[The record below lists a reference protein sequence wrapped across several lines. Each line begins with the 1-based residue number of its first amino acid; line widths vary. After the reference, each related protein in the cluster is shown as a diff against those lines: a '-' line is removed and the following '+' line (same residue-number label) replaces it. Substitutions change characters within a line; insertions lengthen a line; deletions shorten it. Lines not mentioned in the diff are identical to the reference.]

1 VKEQGVPDSLW
12 LLGQARGT
20 AIVLRLAIALGG
32 AVVIAATWAA
42 AGNGTVP
49 WLAAATVALLVVCVV
64 NPDGAGGTGFVV
76 AAGVHWVF
84 AVDDV
89 TTAWAMV
96 AAAGLAITHIAAAAA
111 GVAPAG
117 ARWTPAMRRRW
128 GRRAAIVVPSG
139 VVTWILVAAA
149 DGREI
154 GGNGPLVGVALLALA
169 GAVLWARRISLD

>member
-20 AIVLRLAIALGG
+20 SVVLRIAIALGG
-32 AVVIAATWAA
+32 AVVIAVTWAA
-42 AGNGTVP
+42 AGDSIVP
-49 WLAAATVALLVVCVV
+49 WLAAATIAPLIVCVV
-64 NPDGAGGTGFVV
+64 NPDGAGGAGFVV

-96 AAAGLAITHIAAAAA
+96 AAAGLAVTHIAAAAA

-128 GRRAAIVVPSG
+128 GRRATFVVPSG
-139 VVTWILVAAA
+139 LVTWLLVAVAN
-149 DGREI
+149 GRSI
-154 GGNGPLVGVALLALA
+154 GSSGPLVGVALLAVA
-169 GAVLWARRISLD
+169 GALLWARRVSLQ